1 MIYSKWVITVIS
13 KYKLTKHKFV
23 KEDAVK
29 EFIYEWITVII
40 TSVITLTIF
49 ESLLPNDNIKKT
61 GMFIGK
67 LIFLLSVII
76 PIVTVINNSWNTNL
90 WEKYYG
96 YSFEMEQAVYENVNN
111 GLEAQK
117 QLIENL
123 YYQNTV
129 DLIENFVC
137 GITGIGSC
145 KADIIL
151 DKSENQD
158 MNGAIKKIY
167 VYISYSKSS
176 GQRPSVSQI
185 ESKISEYFEVPGE
198 YVYVEV
204 M

>member
-1 MIYSKWVITVIS
+1 M
-13 KYKLTKHKFV
+13 
-23 KEDAVK
+23 K

-158 MNGAIKKIY
+158 MNGTIKKIY
-167 VYISYSKSS
+167 VYISYSKGS